1 MSLNSIW
8 NLFTYIFRIFK
19 TDRRPEYTKVHDEY
33 EYYNDEYDELT
44 YDFNTSNYTF
54 VIVS

>member
-19 TDRRPEYTKVHDEY
+19 TDRRPEYSRLEED
-33 EYYNDEYDELT
+33 DELEYGRLTDFDTPT
-44 YDFNTSNYTF
+44 YSF
-54 VIVS
+54 VIVRH

>member
-19 TDRRPEYTKVHDEY
+19 TDRRPEYTKVDDEY
-33 EYYNDEYDELT
+33 EYDNDEYDELT

-54 VIVS
+54 VIVR